1 MISYRPEIRRTLCSH
16 VFRGVSD
23 WRYKMERQG
32 IVSKIIYK
40 NEDNQ
45 YVVFA
50 VETDDG
56 EDETFVGYLNGIE
69 EGMYIL
75 AHGEYVEHPSYSMQ
89 FKVSE
94 YEVKMPDDL
103 VSMERYLGSGAIKGI
118 GEIMAKRIIKHFGK
132 DTFRVMEEEPERLS
146 EIKGISERKANE
158 IGVQF
163 IEKQAMREAL
173 MFLADFGISPN
184 LAVKIFTE
192 YGQKMYTIVKTN
204 PYRIAEDI
212 SGVGFKI
219 ADSIAQKA
227 GIGMQSDFRVRA
239 AIIYTL
245 NQATGLGH
253 IYLPKK
259 LLINW
264 TKQLLAKSGDQA
276 VNEAAMYGYDNQ
288 FVVEQEVIE
297 TQLTNLQVE
306 GKVVFREKEDEI
318 IVYTSNHYH
327 RELDVARML
336 LENKANVGIPEATLE
351 KLIDS
356 IEKTEKIT
364 LASEQREAV
373 KQAARQS
380 LLIITGGPGTGKT
393 TTINAIIKYFEN
405 EEAELLLAAPTGRA
419 AKRMTETTGYKAQTI
434 HRLLEL
440 NGGVSEDK
448 ENVGFRFERNAGNP
462 LDADVVII
470 DEMSMVDMSLMHALL
485 QAIVPG
491 THLIFVG
498 DENQLP
504 SVGAG
509 NVLKDM
515 IHSGCLPVVALHKVF
530 RQEEGS
536 KIVENAHKI
545 NRGES
550 IVMDNKSKDFFYMP
564 RVSTKDIIAEVSQLL
579 ARKLPPYVGC
589 DSKEIQVL
597 TPMRNGEL
605 GVANM
610 NVELQRVLNP
620 PSGRKKEREQ
630 HNGTIF
636 REGDKVMQT
645 RNNYKLEW
653 SIYSEKGRFKVEEGV
668 GVFNGDMG
676 VIKEID
682 DYNEEVVVLFDDDKE
697 VRYPYNLLDELEL
710 SYAITIHK
718 AQGSEYPAVVM
729 PLLSGPRVLLTRNLL
744 YTAVT
749 RAKQCVV
756 IVGNGNLVENMIQN
770 NDEQKRYSSLA
781 ERIQE
786 LQEGLY

>member
-1 MISYRPEIRRTLCSH
+1 
-16 VFRGVSD
+16 
-23 WRYKMERQG
+23 MEREG

-40 NEDNQ
+40 NEGNQ

-50 VETDDG
+50 VETADG
-56 EDETFVGYLNGIE
+56 EDETFVGYLSGIE

-75 AHGEYVEHPSYSMQ
+75 AKGEYVDHPSYNIQ

-103 VSMERYLGSGAIKGI
+103 ASMERYLGSGAIKGI
-118 GEIMAKRIIKHFGK
+118 GEIMAKRIIKKFGI
-132 DTFRVMEEEPERLS
+132 DTFRVIEEEPERLA
-146 EIKGISERKANE
+146 EIKGISERKARE

-173 MFLADFGISPN
+173 MFLSEFGISPN
-184 LAVKIFTE
+184 LAVKIFNE
-192 YGQKMYTIVKTN
+192 YGQKMYTIVKKN
-204 PYRIAEDI
+204 PYQIAEDI

-219 ADSIAQKA
+219 ADAIAAKA

-253 IYLPKK
+253 IYLPKR
-259 LLINW
+259 LLISW
-264 TKQLLAKSGDQA
+264 TRQLLAKSNDGSSNYEYA
-276 VNEAAMYGYDNQ
+276 YDANP
-288 FVVEQEVIE
+288 FAIEEDVIE

-306 GKVVFREKEDEI
+306 GKVVYKERDDEV

-327 RELDVARML
+327 KELDVARML
-336 LENKANVGIPEATLE
+336 LETKSTVGIPDVSLDDT
-351 KLIDS
+351 ISS
-356 IEKTEKIT
+356 IEKQEKIT
-364 LASEQREAV
+364 LDEQQKEAV
-373 KQAARQS
+373 RQAAKQG
-380 LLIITGGPGTGKT
+380 LLVITGGPGTGKT
-393 TTINAIIKYFEN
+393 TTINAIIKYFEM
-405 EEAELLLAAPTGRA
+405 EEVDLLLAAPTGRA
-419 AKRMTETTGYKAQTI
+419 AKRMTEATGYKAQTI

-440 NGGVSEDK
+440 NGGVSE
-448 ENVGFRFERNAGNP
+448 ETGNAGIRFERNASNP
-462 LDADVVII
+462 LEADVIII
-470 DEMSMVDMSLMHALL
+470 DEMSMVDLSLMHALL
-485 QAIVPG
+485 LAVMPG
-491 THLIFVG
+491 THLILVG

-515 IHSGCLPVVALHKVF
+515 IHSGCLPVVSLSKIF

-536 KIVENAHKI
+536 TIVENAHKI
-545 NRGES
+545 NKGEP
-550 IVMDNKSKDFFYMP
+550 ILLDNKSKDFFYLP
-564 RVSTKDIIAEVSQLL
+564 RLNTKEVANEVGLL
-579 ARKLPPYVGC
+579 LTRKLPKYVGC
-589 DSKEIQVL
+589 PGTEIQVL

-605 GVANM
+605 GVGNL
-610 NVELQRVLNP
+610 NTELQKVLNP
-620 PSGRKKEREQ
+620 QNVRNKEKELN
-630 HNGTIF
+630 NGTIF
-636 REGDKVMQT
+636 REGDKVMQI

-653 SIYSEKGRFKVEEGV
+653 TIYSGKGRFKVEEGV

-682 DYNEEVVVLFDDDKE
+682 DYNEEVIVLFDDDKE

-718 AQGSEYPAVVM
+718 SQGSEYPAVVL
-729 PLLSGPRVLLTRNLL
+729 PLFSGPRVLMNRNLL

-756 IVGNGNLVENMIQN
+756 IVGNGRLVENMIQN
-770 NDEQKRYSSLA
+770 NDEQKRYSSLDV
-781 ERIQE
+781 RLQE
-786 LQEGLY
+786 LATQGF